1 MFMCKVP
8 YVRGLSGG
16 EDGGAPFPV
25 RREGR
30 ERHPLSLCLVASLR
44 AGSLGVRE
52 WVHDSLDE
60 LA

>member
-44 AGSLGVRE
+44 AGSLGV
-52 WVHDSLDE
+52 VNGFMIP
-60 LA
+60 